1 MKKRFFVQSVA
12 LIFSFIFLAIV
23 IDKIDSTYRREAK
36 VNSIE
41 GNTVTFEDSSGNFWE
56 WEQTREQFQ
65 IKEKVTLIMNTKGT
79 DSNIRD
85 DEIIKIKRK

>member
-23 IDKIDSTYRREAK
+23 IDKIDSTYCREAK

-41 GNTVTFEDSSGNFWE
+41 GNTVTFEDSNGNFWE

-79 DSNIRD
+79 DLKIQD
-85 DEIIKIKRK
+85 DEIVKIKRK